1 MADNGTFPLP
11 YEEIERLVKSLYEPG
26 QAKKISETEATLR
39 VLQRSPQGW
48 QIADALLKSDSE
60 QVRFFGALTLTV
72 KLNAD
77 SAELD
82 EDSSEQLLSTLI
94 YHLITKPT
102 SSIATR
108 KVSSTLAQYFT
119 KPISVWTQCIRG
131 LAVSF
136 AVQRPVLDKELDE
149 HPSTWDLVPQFSD
162 DQLLVMLDFAM
173 SLADESKKPSN
184 VAEQVIPD
192 TPSGHT

>member
-1 MADNGTFPLP
+1 MADHGAFPLP

-48 QIADALLKSDSE
+48 QIADALLKSDNE

-82 EDSSEQLLSTLI
+82 EASSEQLLSTLI
-94 YHLITKPT
+94 YHLVSTPT
-102 SSIATR
+102 SSSATR

-119 KPISVWTQCIRG
+119 KPISVWTQSIRS

-136 AVQRPVLDKELDE
+136 AAQRPVLDETLDE
-149 HPSTWDLVPQFSD
+149 HPSIWDLLPQFSD

-184 VAEQVIPD
+184 VAE
-192 TPSGHT
+192 